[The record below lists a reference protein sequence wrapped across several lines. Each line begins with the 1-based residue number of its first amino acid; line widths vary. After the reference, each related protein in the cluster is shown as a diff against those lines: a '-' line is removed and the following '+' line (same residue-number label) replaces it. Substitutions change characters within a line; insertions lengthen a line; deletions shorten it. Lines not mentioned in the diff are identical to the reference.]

1 MVYGTGRDA
10 RNHPGL
16 YVVGNSGY
24 FSAVHLTQQIFTAVT
39 AICIVLFALICMGG
53 GAAPILWN
61 QMIKEFTAE
70 RTNPNG

>member
-1 MVYGTGRDA
+1 MFIGVKLAT
-10 RNHPGL
+10 NVGL
-16 YVVGNSGY
+16 RSTALRY

-53 GAAPILWN
+53 GAAPILGD
-61 QMIKEFTAE
+61 QMIEKFTAE